1 MLTRSR
7 RRLAYLFTL
16 AMGGI
21 LVTFAFVVYYFLV
34 RERLRGFDLTLK
46 NETQSYVSEFKYP
59 LEKGEGQYRVEFGG
73 TPLTS
78 SSDML
83 KGFEFACWYNTNKSP
98 LKINDN
104 ICPAQDLV
112 KPGFQTIQ
120 FNGYPA
126 NYQQPLF
133 RQITSS
139 IQNGNNKIGYIIVAK
154 SLEPVQEKLANL
166 RFYLSMGVPTTLGIV
181 GIVGWFL
188 GGVAMKPTKRSYE
201 QLQRF
206 TADASHELRAPVA
219 AILSN
224 AQVGLLAPV
233 DNSELP
239 RQRLEN
245 IVDISKSMSALI
257 GNLLF
262 LARHEGRLNTKDL
275 RSVEIIGLLKN
286 LSDEYQLI
294 AKEKELNIIAEVP
307 SQEITLLADQDLLQ
321 QAIKNLL
328 DNACKY
334 TPEGGTVKLKAF
346 SQMRR
351 ISIQIIDS
359 GIGIPAEDLPNIF
372 ERFYRVDS
380 SRTRSSGGFGLG
392 LAIAQQ
398 IVKAHGGEIT
408 VDSIVGEGTTF
419 QVCLPLRKVSNQT

>member
-16 AMGGI
+16 SMGGI

-34 RERLRGFDLTLK
+34 RERIRNFDLNFN
-46 NETQSYVSEFKYP
+46 NETQSYVSEFKYAA
-59 LEKGEGQYRVEFGG
+59 EKTQYRVEFAGI
-73 TPLTS
+73 PLKS

-83 KGFEFACWYNTNKSP
+83 PGVFEFACWYNNRKIP
-98 LKINDN
+98 LDINGN
-104 ICPAQDLV
+104 YCPPQNLV
-112 KPGFQTIQ
+112 KQGFQTIVK
-120 FNGYPA
+120 FNQYP
-126 NYQQPLF
+126 NNSEEIWL
-133 RQITSS
+133 RQITSP
-139 IQNGNNKIGYIIVAK
+139 IQDGNNKIGYIIVAK
-154 SLEPVQEKLANL
+154 SLQPTKTKLAKL
-166 RFYLSMGVPTTLGIV
+166 RLYLSVGVPTTLGIV

-224 AQVGLLAPV
+224 AQVGLLAPE

-262 LARHEGRLNTKDL
+262 LARHEGRLNPKDL
-275 RSVEIIGLLKN
+275 QTVEIVSFLNNLLEQYK
-286 LSDEYQLI
+286 LI
-294 AKEKELNIIAEVP
+294 AEEKELNIIAELP
-307 SQEITLLADQDLLQ
+307 SQEVTLSADPDLLQ
-321 QAIKNLL
+321 QALKNLL

-334 TPEGGTVKLKAF
+334 TPQGGTVKLKMF
-346 SQMRR
+346 TQLRR
-351 ISIQIIDS
+351 ISIQVIDS
-359 GIGIPAEDLPNIF
+359 GIGIPAEDVLHIF

-398 IVKAHGGEIT
+398 IIKAHNGEISVEST
-408 VDSIVGEGTTF
+408 VGEGTTF
-419 QVCLPLRKVSNQT
+419 QVCLPLRKV

>member
-34 RERLRGFDLTLK
+34 RERLRNFDLNLK
-46 NETQSYVSEFKYP
+46 DETQSYVFEFKYP
-59 LEKGEGQYRVEFGG
+59 LEKEEGQYRMEFGG
-73 TPLTS
+73 TPLS
-78 SSDML
+78 
-83 KGFEFACWYNTNKSP
+83 KGFEFACWYDSNKIP
-98 LKINDN
+98 LKINDK

-112 KPGFQTIQ
+112 KPGFQTVQ
-120 FNGYPA
+120 SYPDPA
-126 NYQQPLF
+126 DSEILWL
-133 RQITSS
+133 RQITSP
-139 IQNGNNKIGYIIVAK
+139 IQNGNNKVGYILVAK
-154 SLEPVQEKLANL
+154 SLQPTQKSLAKL
-166 RFYLSMGVPTTLGIV
+166 RFYLSLGVPTTLGIM

-262 LARHEGRLNTKDL
+262 LARHEGRLNTQDL
-275 RSVEIIGLLKN
+275 RSVEIVGLLQN

-294 AKEKELNIIAEVP
+294 ASEKELSIIAELP
-307 SQEITLLADQDLLQ
+307 SQKLTLLADQDLLQ

-334 TPEGGTVKLKAF
+334 TPPNGTVKLKTF
-346 SQMRR
+346 TQMRR

-359 GIGIPAEDLPNIF
+359 GIGIPADDLPNIF

-392 LAIAQQ
+392 LANR
-398 IVKAHGGEIT
+398 
-408 VDSIVGEGTTF
+408 TTNC
-419 QVCLPLRKVSNQT
+419 QSSRRGNYCRK

>member
-16 AMGGI
+16 TMGGI
-21 LVTFAFVVYYFLV
+21 LVTFAFVVYILFV
-34 RERLRGFDLTLK
+34 RERLRNFDLDLK
-46 NETQSYVSEFKYP
+46 NETQSHVSKFKYIP
-59 LEKGEGQYRVEFGG
+59 NKGQYIIKYGNMQLE
-73 TPLTS
+73 S
-78 SSDML
+78 SLDGIP
-83 KGFEFACWYNTNKSP
+83 KGFEFACWYDDDKQP
-98 LKINDN
+98 LEINYY
-104 ICPAQDLV
+104 ICPPQNSV
-112 KPGFQTIQ
+112 KTGFQTIP
-120 FNGYPA
+120 FNQYSA
-126 NYQQPLF
+126 NSQQWL
-133 RQITSS
+133 RQLTSP
-139 IQNGNNKIGYIIVAK
+139 IQNGNKKTGYIIVAK
-154 SLEPVQEKLANL
+154 SLQPVQKNLAKLRL
-166 RFYLSMGVPTTLGIV
+166 YLSIGVPTTLGIA

-206 TADASHELRAPVA
+206 TADASHELRAPIA

-224 AQVGLLAPV
+224 AQVGLLAPE

-262 LARHEGRLNTKDL
+262 LARHEGRLNPKDL
-275 RSVEIIGLLKN
+275 QSLEIVSFLNNLLK
-286 LSDEYQLI
+286 EYQLV
-294 AKEKELNIIAEVP
+294 AREKALSIIAELP
-307 SQEITLLADQDLLQ
+307 SQEVIVFADPDLLQ
-321 QAIKNLL
+321 QALKNLL

-334 TPEGGTVKLKAF
+334 TPEGGTVQLKMF
-346 SQMRR
+346 TQLRR
-351 ISIQIIDS
+351 ISIQVVDS
-359 GIGIPAEDLPNIF
+359 GIGIPAEDLPHIF

-398 IVKAHGGEIT
+398 IVKAHSGEISVEST
-408 VDSIVGEGTTF
+408 VGEGTIF
-419 QVCLPLRKVSNQT
+419 QVCLPLKKI

>member
-21 LVTFAFVVYYFLV
+21 LVTFAFVVYYFLI
-34 RERLRGFDLTLK
+34 RERLGGFDQDLK
-46 NETQSYVSEFKYP
+46 EETQSHVSRFKYP
-59 LEKGEGQYRVEFGG
+59 FAEGQYRVEFEDV
-73 TPLTS
+73 PIEFS
-78 SSDML
+78 SAML
-83 KGFEFACWYNTNKSP
+83 PKGFEFACWYDNKKRP
-98 LKINDN
+98 LKINDK
-104 ICPAQDLV
+104 ICPPPDLI
-112 KPGFQTIQ
+112 KPGFQTAT
-120 FNGYPA
+120 FDLYSA
-126 NYQQPLF
+126 DSQQLLL
-133 RQITSS
+133 RQLTSP
-139 IQNGNNKIGYIIVAK
+139 IQNGNRKIGYIVVAK
-154 SLEPVQEKLANL
+154 SLEPIQTKLARS
-166 RFYLSMGVPTTLGIV
+166 RFYLSVGVPITLGIV

-224 AQVGLLAPV
+224 AQVGLLAPE

-262 LARHEGRLNTKDL
+262 LARHEGRLNPKDL
-275 RSVEIIGLLKN
+275 QTVEIVGLLQQ
-286 LSDEYQLI
+286 LADQYQLI
-294 AKEKELNIIAEVP
+294 GEQKDLSILAELP
-307 SQEITLLADQDLLQ
+307 SQSVTLLADPDLLQ
-321 QAIKNLL
+321 QALKNLL

-334 TPEGGTVKLKAF
+334 TPQHGTVKVKMF
-346 SQMRR
+346 TQMRR

-359 GIGIPAEDLPNIF
+359 GIGIPTEDLPHIF
-372 ERFYRVDS
+372 ERFYRVDTA
-380 SRTRSSGGFGLG
+380 RTRSSGGFGLG

-398 IVKAHGGEIT
+398 IILAHAGQIT
-408 VDSIVGEGTTF
+408 VSSIVNQGTTF
-419 QVCLPLRKVSNQT
+419 QVCLPLKKV

>member
-21 LVTFAFVVYYFLV
+21 LVAFAFVVYDFLV
-34 RERLRGFDLTLK
+34 RDELRGFDQNLK
-46 NETQSYVSEFKYP
+46 NDTQRFVSKLEYFSKNGESQLLFRGMQLNNTADIRNGFRYICLYNAKGKP
-59 LEKGEGQYRVEFGG
+59 LQ
-73 TPLTS
+73 
-78 SSDML
+78 
-83 KGFEFACWYNTNKSP
+83 
-98 LKINDN
+98 INED
-104 ICPAQDLV
+104 ICP
-112 KPGFQTIQ
+112 
-120 FNGYPA
+120 
-126 NYQQPLF
+126 QQPLLDNGF
-133 RQITSS
+133 KTFKINGDSSNSQKIWLRQLTSPVK
-139 IQNGNNKIGYIIVAK
+139 NGKRLTGYLQVAK
-154 SLEPVQEKLANL
+154 SLEPVQKNLARS
-166 RFYLSMGVPTTLGIV
+166 RFYLSVGVPTTLGLV

-188 GGVAMKPTKRSYE
+188 GGVAMQPTKRSYE

-224 AQVGLLAPV
+224 AQVGLLAPE

-245 IVDISKSMSALI
+245 VVDISKSMSALI

-262 LARHEGRLNTKDL
+262 LARHEGRLNPKDL
-275 RSVEIIGLLKN
+275 QSVEIVGLLN
-286 LSDEYQLI
+286 QLSNEYQFI
-294 AKEKELNIIAEVP
+294 ATEKSLRIIAELP
-307 SQEITLLADQDLLQ
+307 SLSIIVLADSNLLQ
-321 QAIKNLL
+321 QALKNLL

-334 TPEGGTVKLKAF
+334 TQEGGTVKLKLIT
-346 SQMRR
+346 QLRR
-351 ISIQIIDS
+351 LSIQIIDS
-359 GIGIPAEDLPNIF
+359 GIGIPPEDLPHIF

-398 IVKAHGGEIT
+398 IIQAHGGEIT
-408 VDSIVGEGTTF
+408 VESTVGEGTIF
-419 QVCLPLRKVSNQT
+419 KVCLPVKKS

>member
-16 AMGGI
+16 TMGGI
-21 LVTFAFVVYYFLV
+21 LVTFAFVIYFLLV
-34 RERLRGFDLTLK
+34 RERLRVFDQRLK
-46 NETQSYVSEFKYP
+46 EEAQSYVFKFKYSSDD
-59 LEKGEGQYRVEFGG
+59 KQYQVKYEEI
-73 TPLTS
+73 PLTS
-78 SSDML
+78 SEMVPAQ
-83 KGFEFACWYNTNKSP
+83 FEYTCWYDRLKRP
-98 LKINDN
+98 LKINDDSN
-104 ICPAQDLV
+104 CPGQEEL
-112 KPGFQTIQ
+112 KEGFQTIKSNQ
-120 FNGYPA
+120 YLA
-126 NYQQPLF
+126 NYQQFSL
-133 RQITSS
+133 RKLTSP
-139 IQNGNNKIGYIIVAK
+139 IQNGKKQLGYIVVAK
-154 SLEPVQEKLANL
+154 SLQPIQENL
-166 RFYLSMGVPTTLGIV
+166 KRTRFHLSLGVPTTLGIV

-224 AQVGLLAPV
+224 AQVGLLAPE

-262 LARHEGRLNTKDL
+262 LARHEGRLNPKDL
-275 RSVEIIGLLKN
+275 RSLEIVGLLN
-286 LSDEYQLI
+286 QLSNEYQLI
-294 AKEKELNIIAEVP
+294 AAEKGLSITTELP
-307 SQEITLLADQDLLQ
+307 SQEITLLADPDLLQ

-334 TPEGGTVKLKAF
+334 TPPQGTVKLKLF
-346 SQMRR
+346 TQLRR
-351 ISIQIIDS
+351 ISIQVIDS
-359 GIGIPAEDLPNIF
+359 GVGIPPEDLPSIF

-398 IVKAHGGEIT
+398 IVKAHSGEISVEST
-408 VDSIVGEGTTF
+408 VGEGTTF
-419 QVCLPLRKVSNQT
+419 QICLPLKKI

>member
-34 RERLRGFDLTLK
+34 KERLRVFDQQLK
-46 NETQSYVSEFKYP
+46 DEAQSYVFEFQYVSEQ
-59 LEKGEGQYRVEFGG
+59 GQYRVEYGG
-73 TPLTS
+73 IPLETFA
-78 SSDML
+78 DMVPKGL
-83 KGFEFACWYNTNKSP
+83 KYACWYDNLKRP
-98 LKINDN
+98 LRINDD
-104 ICPAQDLV
+104 ICPPQKLV
-112 KPGFQTIQ
+112 KQGFQTIDFNQ
-120 FNGYPA
+120 FSP
-126 NYQQPLF
+126 NYQQDWL
-133 RQITSS
+133 RQITAP
-139 IQNGNNKIGYIIVAK
+139 IKNGNKQIGYIVVAK
-154 SLEPVQEKLANL
+154 SLQPIQENLARS
-166 RFYLSMGVPTTLGIV
+166 RFYLSLGVPTTLGLI

-188 GGVAMKPTKRSYE
+188 GGLAMQPTKRSYE

-224 AQVGLLAPV
+224 AQVGLLAPE

-262 LARHEGRLNTKDL
+262 LARHEGRLNPKDL
-275 RSVEIIGLLKN
+275 QTIEIVGLLKR
-286 LSDEYQLI
+286 LADEYQLI
-294 AKEKELNIIAEVP
+294 AEEKKLTIMTEFLSEKA
-307 SQEITLLADQDLLQ
+307 TLLADPDLLQ
-321 QAIKNLL
+321 QALKNLL

-334 TPEGGTVKLKAF
+334 TPQHGMVKLKLF
-346 SQMRR
+346 TQLRR

-359 GIGIPAEDLPNIF
+359 GVGIPTEDLPHIF
-372 ERFYRVDS
+372 ERFYRVDTA
-380 SRTRSSGGFGLG
+380 RTRSSGGFGLG

-398 IVKAHGGEIT
+398 IVQAHNGEIT
-408 VDSIVGEGTTF
+408 VQSKVGEGTIF
-419 QVCLPLRKVSNQT
+419 QVCLPLKKV

>member
-16 AMGGI
+16 SMGGI

-34 RERLRGFDLTLK
+34 LERLRGFEQNLK
-46 NETQSYVSEFKYP
+46 DQTQSHVSQFKYAS
-59 LEKGEGQYRVEFGG
+59 EKEGYRVEFAGK
-73 TPLTS
+73 PIQS
-78 SSDML
+78 SSAML
-83 KGFEFACWYNTNKSP
+83 SKELEFACWYDTKKRP
-98 LKINDN
+98 LKINDK
-104 ICPAQDLV
+104 ICYPQKLV
-112 KPGFQTIQ
+112 KPGFQSIT
-120 FNGYPA
+120 FNDYPV
-126 NYQQPLF
+126 NSQPLL
-133 RQITSS
+133 RRITSP
-139 IQNGNNKIGYIIVAK
+139 IQNGKTKIGYIIVAK
-154 SLEPVQEKLANL
+154 SLESTEEKLAKL
-166 RFYLSMGVPTTLGIV
+166 RLYFSVGVPTTLGIV

-224 AQVGLLAPV
+224 AQVGLLAPE
-233 DNSELP
+233 DSSELP

-275 RSVEIIGLLKN
+275 QTVEIVGLLQH
-286 LSDEYQLI
+286 LSDEYQS
-294 AKEKELNIIAEVP
+294 IAEENELSIITELP
-307 SQEITLLADQDLLQ
+307 SQEVTLLADPDLLQ

-334 TPEGGTVKLKAF
+334 TPANGGVKLKMF
-346 SQMRR
+346 TQLRR
-351 ISIQIIDS
+351 ISIQVIDS
-359 GIGIPAEDLPNIF
+359 GVGIPPEDLPSIF

-398 IVKAHGGEIT
+398 IVKAHGGEIS
-408 VDSIVGEGTTF
+408 VDSIVGKGTTF
-419 QVCLPLRKVSNQT
+419 QICLPLKKI

>member
-34 RERLRGFDLTLK
+34 LERLRGFDQNLK
-46 NETQSYVSEFKYP
+46 DQTQSHVSQFKYP
-59 LEKGEGQYRVEFGG
+59 PEKGQYRLEFALRGIQ
-73 TPLTS
+73 S
-78 SSDML
+78 SSAML
-83 KGFEFACWYNTNKSP
+83 SKELEFACWYNTKKIP
-98 LKINDN
+98 LKINDD
-104 ICPAQDLV
+104 ICPPQKLV
-112 KPGFQTIQ
+112 KPGFQTLT
-120 FNGYPA
+120 FNQSGV
-126 NYQQPLF
+126 NSQQLL
-133 RQITSS
+133 RQITSP
-139 IQNGNNKIGYIIVAK
+139 IQNGKNKIGYIIVAK
-154 SLEPVQEKLANL
+154 SLESTQEKLAKL
-166 RFYLSMGVPTTLGIV
+166 RFYFSVGVPTTLSIV

-219 AILSN
+219 AIMSN
-224 AQVGLLAPV
+224 AQVGLLAPE

-275 RSVEIIGLLKN
+275 QSVEIVGLLQH

-294 AKEKELNIIAEVP
+294 AEENELSIITELP
-307 SQEITLLADQDLLQ
+307 SQEVTLLADPDLLQ

-334 TPEGGTVKLKAF
+334 TPKNGTVKVKLF
-346 SQMRR
+346 TQMRR
-351 ISIQIIDS
+351 ISIQVIDS
-359 GIGIPAEDLPNIF
+359 GIGIPPEDLPNIF

-408 VDSIVGEGTTF
+408 VDSIVNKGTTF
-419 QVCLPLRKVSNQT
+419 QICLPLKKV

>member
-16 AMGGI
+16 TMGGI
-21 LVTFAFVVYYFLV
+21 LVTFAFVVYFLLV
-34 RERLRGFDLTLK
+34 RERLRVFDQNLK
-46 NETQSYVSEFKYP
+46 DEAQSYVFKFKYSP
-59 LEKGEGQYRVEFGG
+59 DGKQYQVKYEEI
-73 TPLTS
+73 PLTS
-78 SSDML
+78 SEMVPAQ
-83 KGFEFACWYNTNKSP
+83 FEYTCWYDRFQKP
-98 LKINDN
+98 LKINDASN
-104 ICPAQDLV
+104 CPRQEEL
-112 KPGFQTIQ
+112 KEGFQTVKSNQ
-120 FNGYPA
+120 YLA
-126 NYQQPLF
+126 NYQQFSL
-133 RQITSS
+133 RKLTSP
-139 IQNGNNKIGYIIVAK
+139 IQNGKKQLGYIVVAK
-154 SLEPVQEKLANL
+154 SLQPIQENL
-166 RFYLSMGVPTTLGIV
+166 KRTRFHLSLGVPATLGIV

-224 AQVGLLAPV
+224 AQVGLLAPE

-262 LARHEGRLNTKDL
+262 LARHEGRLNPKDL
-275 RSVEIIGLLKN
+275 RSIEIVGLLN
-286 LSDEYQLI
+286 LLSKEYQLI
-294 AKEKELNIIAEVP
+294 AEEKELSITTELP
-307 SQEITLLADQDLLQ
+307 SQEITLLADPDLLQ

-334 TPEGGTVKLKAF
+334 TPPQGTVKLKLF
-346 SQMRR
+346 TQLRR
-351 ISIQIIDS
+351 ISIQVIDS
-359 GIGIPAEDLPNIF
+359 GVGIPPEDLPSIF

-408 VDSIVGEGTTF
+408 VASKVEEGTTF
-419 QVCLPLRKVSNQT
+419 QICLPLKKI

>member
-34 RERLRGFDLTLK
+34 RERLRNFDLFLK
-46 NETQSYVSEFKYP
+46 DETQSYVFEFKYP
-59 LEKGEGQYRVEFGG
+59 SENKQYRVEFGG
-73 TPLTS
+73 TPLKS
-78 SSDML
+78 SSEML
-83 KGFEFACWYNTNKSP
+83 RKGFEFACWYDRNKIP

-104 ICPAQDLV
+104 ICPGQDSV
-112 KPGFQTIQ
+112 KPGFQTFK
-120 FNGYPA
+120 FNLEPGESETVW
-126 NYQQPLF
+126 L

-139 IQNGNNKIGYIIVAK
+139 IQNGNNKIGYILVAK
-154 SLEPVQEKLANL
+154 SLQPTQKSLAKL
-166 RFYLSMGVPTTLGIV
+166 RFYLSLGVPTTLGIV

-224 AQVGLLAPV
+224 AQVGLLAPE

-262 LARHEGRLNTKDL
+262 LARHEGRLNPKDL
-275 RSVEIIGLLKN
+275 RSVEIVGLLQH

-294 AKEKELNIIAEVP
+294 ASEKELTIITELP
-307 SQEITLLADQDLLQ
+307 SQEITLLADRDLLQ

-334 TPEGGTVKLKAF
+334 TPEGGTVKLKMF
-346 SQMRR
+346 TQMRR
-351 ISIQIIDS
+351 VSIQVIDN
-359 GIGIPAEDLPNIF
+359 GVGIPSEDLPNIF

-398 IVKAHGGEIT
+398 IVKAHSGEIT
-408 VDSIVGEGTTF
+408 VASKVNEGTTF
-419 QVCLPLRKVSNQT
+419 QVCLPLKKV

>member
-1 MLTRSR
+1 
-7 RRLAYLFTL
+7 
-16 AMGGI
+16 

-34 RERLRGFDLTLK
+34 RERLRGFDVSLK
-46 NETQSYVSEFKYP
+46 DETQSYVSEFKYP
-59 LEKGEGQYRVEFGG
+59 SEKQQYRVEFRGI
-73 TPLTS
+73 PLQS
-78 SSDML
+78 SLAML
-83 KGFEFACWYNTNKSP
+83 RKGFEFACWYDINKRP
-98 LKINDN
+98 LKINDD
-104 ICPAQDLV
+104 ICPSQDLV
-112 KPGFQTIQ
+112 KPGFQTITS
-120 FNGYPA
+120 NDYPV
-126 NYQQPLF
+126 NSRQLLL
-133 RQITSS
+133 RQITSP
-139 IQNGNNKIGYIIVAK
+139 IQNGKNKIGYIIVAK
-154 SLEPVQEKLANL
+154 SLQPTQEKLAKL

-262 LARHEGRLNTKDL
+262 LARHEGRLNFKDL
-275 RSVEIIGLLKN
+275 QSVDIVNLLN
-286 LSDEYQLI
+286 QLSDEYQLI
-294 AKEKELNIIAEVP
+294 VREKQLNLITELP
-307 SQEITLLADQDLLQ
+307 SQSVTLLADPDLLQ

-334 TPEGGTVKLKAF
+334 TPPNGTVKLKLF
-346 SQMRR
+346 TQLRR
-351 ISIQIIDS
+351 ISIQVIDS
-359 GIGIPAEDLPNIF
+359 GIGIPPEDLPNIF

-398 IVKAHGGEIT
+398 IVKAHSGEIT
-408 VDSIVGEGTTF
+408 VESRVGEGTTF
-419 QVCLPLRKVSNQT
+419 QICLPLRKVSA

>member
-16 AMGGI
+16 TMGGI
-21 LVTFAFVVYYFLV
+21 LVTFAFVIYFLLV
-34 RERLRGFDLTLK
+34 RERLRVFDQNLK
-46 NETQSYVSEFKYP
+46 DEAQSYVFKFKYSP
-59 LEKGEGQYRVEFGG
+59 DGKQYQVKYEEI
-73 TPLTS
+73 PLTS
-78 SSDML
+78 SEMVPAQ
-83 KGFEFACWYNTNKSP
+83 FEYTCWYDSLKKP
-98 LKINDN
+98 LEINDDSN
-104 ICPAQDLV
+104 CPRQEEL
-112 KPGFQTIQ
+112 KEGFQTIKSNQ
-120 FNGYPA
+120 YLA
-126 NYQQPLF
+126 NYQQFSL
-133 RQITSS
+133 RKLTSP
-139 IQNGNNKIGYIIVAK
+139 IQNGKKQLGYIVVAK
-154 SLEPVQEKLANL
+154 SLQPIQENL
-166 RFYLSMGVPTTLGIV
+166 KRTRFHLSLGVPATLGIV

-224 AQVGLLAPV
+224 AQVGLLAPE

-262 LARHEGRLNTKDL
+262 LARHEGRLNPKDL
-275 RSVEIIGLLKN
+275 RSIEIVGLLN
-286 LSDEYQLI
+286 LLSKEYQLI
-294 AKEKELNIIAEVP
+294 AEEKGLSITTELP
-307 SQEITLLADQDLLQ
+307 SQEITLLADPDLLQ

-334 TPEGGTVKLKAF
+334 TPPQGTVKLKLF
-346 SQMRR
+346 TQLRR
-351 ISIQIIDS
+351 ISIQVIDS
-359 GIGIPAEDLPNIF
+359 GVGIPPEDLPSIF

-408 VDSIVGEGTTF
+408 VASKVEEGTTF
-419 QVCLPLRKVSNQT
+419 QICLPLKKI

>member
-16 AMGGI
+16 TMGGI

-34 RERLRGFDLTLK
+34 RERLRNFDLSLK
-46 NETQSYVSEFKYP
+46 DETQSYVFEFKYSS
-59 LEKGEGQYRVEFGG
+59 ENKQYRVEFGG
-73 TPLTS
+73 TPLKS
-78 SSDML
+78 SSEML
-83 KGFEFACWYNTNKSP
+83 RKGFEYACWYDSKKRP
-98 LKINDN
+98 LKINAN
-104 ICPAQDLV
+104 ICPGQDSV
-112 KPGFQTIQ
+112 KPGFQTFK
-120 FNGYPA
+120 FNLDPGESETVW
-126 NYQQPLF
+126 L
-133 RQITSS
+133 RQITSP
-139 IQNGNNKIGYIIVAK
+139 IQNGNNKIGYILVAK
-154 SLEPVQEKLANL
+154 SLQPTQKNLAKL
-166 RFYLSMGVPTTLGIV
+166 RFYLSLGVPTTLGIV

-262 LARHEGRLNTKDL
+262 LARHEGRLNFKDL
-275 RSVEIIGLLKN
+275 RSVEIVGLLN
-286 LSDEYQLI
+286 HLSDEYQLI
-294 AKEKELNIIAEVP
+294 ALEKELSIIIIPELP
-307 SQEITLLADQDLLQ
+307 SQEVTLLADQDLLQ

-346 SQMRR
+346 TQMRR

-408 VDSIVGEGTTF
+408 VASKVNEGTTF
-419 QVCLPLRKVSNQT
+419 QVCLPLKKV

>member
-21 LVTFAFVVYYFLV
+21 LVTFAFVVYGFLV
-34 RERLRGFDLTLK
+34 RDKLRDFDEDLKER
-46 NETQSYVSEFKYP
+46 TQSLVSKLEFYSENGESQLVFRGRLINNTADIGNGFSYVCLYDA
-59 LEKGEGQYRVEFGG
+59 KGKE
-73 TPLTS
+73 
-78 SSDML
+78 
-83 KGFEFACWYNTNKSP
+83 
-98 LKINDN
+98 LKINQD
-104 ICPAQDLV
+104 ICSQLRLL
-112 KPGFQTIQ
+112 KPGIKTFKL
-120 FNGYPA
+120 NH
-126 NYQQPLF
+126 NLSNHQPIWL
-133 RQITSS
+133 RQLSS
-139 IQNGNNKIGYIIVAK
+139 RVKKGKRLSGHLQVAK
-154 SLEPVQEKLANL
+154 PLQPVQNNL
-166 RFYLSMGVPTTLGIV
+166 GELRLYLSLGVPTTLGLV

-188 GGVAMKPTKRSYE
+188 GGVAMQPTKRSYE

-224 AQVGLLAPV
+224 AQVGLLAPE

-245 IVDISKSMSALI
+245 VVDISKSMSTLI

-262 LARHEGRLNTKDL
+262 LARHEGRLNEKDL
-275 RSVEIIGLLKN
+275 QTIDIVTLLN
-286 LSDEYQLI
+286 QLAFEYQRI
-294 AKEKELNIIAEVP
+294 ATEKELSITTELP
-307 SQEITLLADQDLLQ
+307 SQSVMILADSDLLQ
-321 QAIKNLL
+321 QALKNLL

-334 TPEGGTVKLKAF
+334 TSQGGTVELKLF
-346 SQMRR
+346 TQLRR

-359 GIGIPAEDLPNIF
+359 GIGIPAQDLPHIF

-398 IVKAHGGEIT
+398 IIQAHGGKIT
-408 VDSIVGEGTTF
+408 VESQVGEGTTF
-419 QVCLPLRKVSNQT
+419 KVCLPLKKV

>member
-34 RERLRGFDLTLK
+34 LERLRGFDQNLK
-46 NETQSYVSEFKYP
+46 DQTQSHVSEFKYP
-59 LEKGEGQYRVEFGG
+59 SEKGEYRVEFGG
-73 TPLTS
+73 TPLQS
-78 SSDML
+78 SSAML
-83 KGFEFACWYNTNKSP
+83 SLSKGLEFACWYNSKKRP

-104 ICPAQDLV
+104 ICPPQELV
-112 KPGFQTIQ
+112 KPGFQTIT
-120 FNGYPA
+120 FNGYRA
-126 NYQQPLF
+126 NSRQPPL
-133 RQITSS
+133 RQITSP
-139 IQNGNNKIGYIIVAK
+139 IQNGKNKIGYIIVAK
-154 SLEPVQEKLANL
+154 SLESTQEKLAKL
-166 RFYLSMGVPTTLGIV
+166 RLYFSVGVPTTLGIV

-275 RSVEIIGLLKN
+275 RSVKIVGLLQH

-294 AKEKELNIIAEVP
+294 AEENELSIITELP
-307 SQEITLLADQDLLQ
+307 SQEVTLLADPDLLQ

-334 TPEGGTVKLKAF
+334 TPQNGTVKLKMF
-346 SQMRR
+346 TQLRR
-351 ISIQIIDS
+351 ISIQVIDS
-359 GIGIPAEDLPNIF
+359 GVGIPPEDLPSIF

-398 IVKAHGGEIT
+398 IVKAHGGEIS
-408 VDSIVGEGTTF
+408 VDSIVGKGTTF
-419 QVCLPLRKVSNQT
+419 QICLPLKKV

>member
-21 LVTFAFVVYYFLV
+21 LVTFAFVVYYFIV
-34 RERLRGFDLTLK
+34 KERLRVFDQDLK
-46 NETQSYVSEFKYP
+46 DKTQSYVFEFEYP
-59 LEKGEGQYRVEFGG
+59 ASKGQYRVEFGG
-73 TPLTS
+73 VPLES
-78 SSDML
+78 SLEMVP
-83 KGFEFACWYNTNKSP
+83 KGLEYACWYDNLKRP
-98 LKINDN
+98 LPINDD
-104 ICPAQDLV
+104 ICPAPNLV
-112 KPGFQTIQ
+112 VKGFQTVKFNWYSANSQQ
-120 FNGYPA
+120 FW
-126 NYQQPLF
+126 L
-133 RQITSS
+133 RQITSP
-139 IQNGNNKIGYIIVAK
+139 IKNGKKQIGYILVAK
-154 SLEPVQEKLANL
+154 SLQQTRKNLAEL
-166 RFYLSMGVPTTLGIV
+166 RFYLSVGVPITLSIV

-224 AQVGLLAPV
+224 AQVGLLAPE

-262 LARHEGRLNTKDL
+262 LARHEGRLNPKDL
-275 RSVEIIGLLKN
+275 QSVEIVGLLKQ
-286 LSDEYQLI
+286 LSDEYQLVGE
-294 AKEKELNIIAEVP
+294 EKELSIVAELP
-307 SQEITLLADQDLLQ
+307 SQPVTLLADSDLLQ
-321 QAIKNLL
+321 QALKNLL

-334 TPEGGTVKLKAF
+334 TPQGGTVKLKLF
-346 SQMRR
+346 SQLRR
-351 ISIQIIDS
+351 ISIQVIDS
-359 GIGIPAEDLPNIF
+359 GIGIPSEDLPSVF

-398 IVKAHGGEIT
+398 ILKAHGGEIT
-408 VDSIVGEGTTF
+408 VESKVGEGSIF
-419 QVCLPLRKVSNQT
+419 QVCLPLRKV

>member
-16 AMGGI
+16 TMGGI
-21 LVTFAFVVYYFLV
+21 LVTFAFVIYFLLV
-34 RERLRGFDLTLK
+34 RERLRVFDQNLK
-46 NETQSYVSEFKYP
+46 DEAQSYVFKFKYS
-59 LEKGEGQYRVEFGG
+59 LEKGQYRINYEDI
-73 TPLTS
+73 PLTS
-78 SSDML
+78 SSEML
-83 KGFEFACWYNTNKSP
+83 PPQFEYTCWYDNSARP
-98 LKINDN
+98 LTINDSV
-104 ICPAQDLV
+104 CPPTKSIRQ
-112 KPGFQTIQ
+112 GFQTVKSNQ
-120 FNGYPA
+120 YLA
-126 NYQQPLF
+126 NSQQLSL
-133 RQITSS
+133 RQITSPF
-139 IQNGNNKIGYIIVAK
+139 QNGNKQIGYIIVAK
-154 SLEPVQEKLANL
+154 SLQPIRDNL
-166 RFYLSMGVPTTLGIV
+166 RKLRLYLSVGVPSTLGIV

-224 AQVGLLAPV
+224 AQVGLLAPE

-262 LARHEGRLNTKDL
+262 LARHEGRLNPKDFK
-275 RSVEIIGLLKN
+275 SVEIVSFLNNLLE
-286 LSDEYQLI
+286 EYQLI
-294 AKEKELNIIAEVP
+294 AEEKELSIIAELP
-307 SQEITLLADQDLLQ
+307 SQEVTVFADPDLLQ
-321 QAIKNLL
+321 QALKNLL

-334 TPEGGTVKLKAF
+334 TPQGGMVELKMF
-346 SQMRR
+346 TQLRR
-351 ISIQIIDS
+351 ISIQVIDS
-359 GIGIPAEDLPNIF
+359 GIGIPAEDLPHIF

-398 IVKAHGGEIT
+398 IVKAHGGEI
-408 VDSIVGEGTTF
+408 SIESTVGEGTIF
-419 QVCLPLRKVSNQT
+419 QVCLPLRKMS

>member
-21 LVTFAFVVYYFLV
+21 LVTFAFVVYYFLI
-34 RERLRGFDLTLK
+34 RERLSGFDQDLK
-46 NETQSYVSEFKYP
+46 QETQSHVSRFKYP
-59 LEKGEGQYRVEFGG
+59 FAEGQYRVEFENM
-73 TPLTS
+73 PIEFS
-78 SSDML
+78 SAML
-83 KGFEFACWYNTNKSP
+83 PKGLEFACWYDSNKRP

-104 ICPAQDLV
+104 ICPPQDSV
-112 KPGFQTIQ
+112 QPGFQTVLL
-120 FNGYPA
+120 NHSLT
-126 NYQQPLF
+126 NSQQPLL
-133 RQITSS
+133 RQITSQ
-139 IQNGNNKIGYIIVAK
+139 IQNSNNKIGYIIVAK
-154 SLEPVQEKLANL
+154 SLQPIQTKLARS
-166 RFYLSMGVPTTLGIV
+166 RFHLSLGVPVTLSFV

-188 GGVAMKPTKRSYE
+188 GGVAMQPTKRSYE

-224 AQVGLLAPV
+224 AQVGLLAPE

-262 LARHEGRLNTKDL
+262 LARHEGRLNSKDFQ
-275 RSVEIIGLLKN
+275 SIEVVGLLQQ

-294 AKEKELNIIAEVP
+294 ADDKELNIIPELP
-307 SQEITLLADQDLLQ
+307 SKHIILFADSDLLQ
-321 QAIKNLL
+321 QALKNLL

-334 TPEGGTVKLKAF
+334 TPEGGTVKLKLF
-346 SQMRR
+346 TQMRR

-359 GIGIPAEDLPNIF
+359 GIGIPSEDLPHIF
-372 ERFYRVDS
+372 ERFYRVDTT
-380 SRTRSSGGFGLG
+380 RTRSSGGFGLG

-398 IVKAHGGEIT
+398 IVQAHGGEII
-408 VDSIVGEGTTF
+408 VSSIVNQGTTF
-419 QVCLPLRKVSNQT
+419 QVCLPLNKV

>member
-21 LVTFAFVVYYFLV
+21 LVAFAFVVYYFLV
-34 RERLRGFDLTLK
+34 EQNQRVFEQQFK
-46 NETQSYVSEFKYP
+46 QETQRFVSKFNFFSEKGQSKVEFQGRLPENTADIKNGFVYVCLYDAKGKP
-59 LEKGEGQYRVEFGG
+59 LE
-73 TPLTS
+73 
-78 SSDML
+78 
-83 KGFEFACWYNTNKSP
+83 
-98 LKINDN
+98 INDD
-104 ICPAQDLV
+104 ICYE
-112 KPGFQTIQ
+112 KPLLQLGFQTLETNQHFSHSQKIW
-120 FNGYPA
+120 
-126 NYQQPLF
+126 L
-133 RQITSS
+133 RQLTSPVKK
-139 IQNGNNKIGYIIVAK
+139 GKRLIGYLQVAK
-154 SLEPVQEKLANL
+154 SLKPVQENL
-166 RFYLSMGVPTTLGIV
+166 TRSRFYLSLGVPTTLGLV

-188 GGVAMKPTKRSYE
+188 GGVAMHPTKRSYE

-224 AQVGLLAPV
+224 AQVGLLAPE

-245 IVDISKSMSALI
+245 IVDISKSMSLLI
-257 GNLLF
+257 SNLLF
-262 LARHEGRLNTKDL
+262 LARHEGRLNLKDL
-275 RSVEIIGLLKN
+275 KSINIIALLN
-286 LSDEYQLI
+286 QLVDEYQDI
-294 AKEKELNIIAEVP
+294 GQEKELSIIAELP
-307 SQEITLLADQDLLQ
+307 SQAVILLADPDLLQ
-321 QAIKNLL
+321 QALKNLL

-334 TPEGGTVKLKAF
+334 TPKGGRVTLKLF
-346 SQMRR
+346 TQLRR

-359 GIGIPAEDLPNIF
+359 GIGIPAQDLPHIF

-398 IVKAHGGEIT
+398 IVQAHNGQIT
-408 VDSIVGEGTTF
+408 VESKVGEGTTF
-419 QVCLPLRKVSNQT
+419 KVCLPLN

>member
-7 RRLAYLFTL
+7 RRLAYLFTVV
-16 AMGGI
+16 MGGI

-34 RERLRGFDLTLK
+34 LDRLRSFDLDLK
-46 NETQSYVSEFKYP
+46 DKTQSYVSKFKYP
-59 LEKGEGQYRVEFGG
+59 STKEQYLVEFAD
-73 TPLTS
+73 TPLQYS
-78 SSDML
+78 SAML
-83 KGFEFACWYNTNKSP
+83 PQGLEFACWYDHKKKP

-104 ICPAQDLV
+104 ICPRQEVV
-112 KPGFQTIQ
+112 KPGFQTITDR
-120 FNGYPA
+120 YPV
-126 NYQQPLF
+126 NSPQPPL
-133 RQITSS
+133 RQITSP
-139 IQNGNNKIGYIIVAK
+139 IENGKNKIGYIIVAK
-154 SLEPVQEKLANL
+154 SLESTQEKLAKL
-166 RFYLSMGVPTTLGIV
+166 RLYFSVGVPTTLGIV

-224 AQVGLLAPV
+224 AQVGLLAHV

-245 IVDISKSMSALI
+245 IVDISKSMSVLI

-275 RSVEIIGLLKN
+275 RSVEIVGLLQH
-286 LSDEYQLI
+286 LSDEYQS
-294 AKEKELNIIAEVP
+294 IAEENELSFITELP
-307 SQEITLLADQDLLQ
+307 SQEVTLLADSDLLQ

-334 TPEGGTVKLKAF
+334 TLQNGTVKLKMF
-346 SQMRR
+346 IQLRR
-351 ISIQIIDS
+351 ISIQVIDS
-359 GIGIPAEDLPNIF
+359 GVGIPPEDLPNIF

-408 VDSIVGEGTTF
+408 VDSIVGKGTTF
-419 QVCLPLRKVSNQT
+419 QICLPLKKV

>member
-34 RERLRGFDLTLK
+34 RERLRVFDQGLK
-46 NETQSYVSEFKYP
+46 EDTQNYVFQFKYP
-59 LEKGEGQYRVEFGG
+59 SQNEQYRVESGG
-73 TPLTS
+73 MPLES
-78 SSDML
+78 SL
-83 KGFEFACWYNTNKSP
+83 TIRNGFEYVCWYDNQKRP
-98 LKINDN
+98 LQINDN
-104 ICPAQDLV
+104 ICPPQYLV
-112 KPGFQTIQ
+112 KQGFQTILS
-120 FNGYPA
+120 NS
-126 NYQQPLF
+126 QQLWL
-133 RQITSS
+133 RQLTSPF
-139 IQNGNNKIGYIIVAK
+139 QNGNKKIGYIIVTK
-154 SLEPVQEKLANL
+154 SLEPIQEHLGRS
-166 RFYLSMGVPTTLGIV
+166 RFYLSLGVPITLGIV
-181 GIVGWFL
+181 GVVGWFL

-224 AQVGLLAPV
+224 AQVGLLAPE
-233 DNSELP
+233 DNCELP

-245 IVDISKSMSALI
+245 VVDISKSMSALI

-262 LARHEGRLNTKDL
+262 LARHEGRLNPKDL
-275 RSVEIIGLLKN
+275 QNVEIVGLLN
-286 LSDEYQLI
+286 QLVNQYQSI
-294 AKEKELNIIAEVP
+294 AKEKQLSLIGEFS
-307 SQEITLLADQDLLQ
+307 SQPVTLLVDPDLLQ
-321 QAIKNLL
+321 QALKNLL

-334 TPEGGTVKLKAF
+334 TPQGGKVKLKQF
-346 SQMRR
+346 IQLRR

-359 GIGIPAEDLPNIF
+359 GIGIPAEDLPHIF
-372 ERFYRVDS
+372 ERFYRVDTA
-380 SRTRSSGGFGLG
+380 RTRTSGGFGLG

-398 IVKAHGGEIT
+398 IVQAHGGKIT

-419 QVCLPLRKVSNQT
+419 QICLPLKKV

>member
-1 MLTRSR
+1 M
-7 RRLAYLFTL
+7 
-16 AMGGI
+16 
-21 LVTFAFVVYYFLV
+21 
-34 RERLRGFDLTLK
+34 
-46 NETQSYVSEFKYP
+46 
-59 LEKGEGQYRVEFGG
+59 
-73 TPLTS
+73 
-78 SSDML
+78 
-83 KGFEFACWYNTNKSP
+83 
-98 LKINDN
+98 
-104 ICPAQDLV
+104 
-112 KPGFQTIQ
+112 
-120 FNGYPA
+120 
-126 NYQQPLF
+126 
-133 RQITSS
+133 
-139 IQNGNNKIGYIIVAK
+139 
-154 SLEPVQEKLANL
+154 
-166 RFYLSMGVPTTLGIV
+166 
-181 GIVGWFL
+181 L

-224 AQVGLLAPV
+224 AQVGLLAPE

-257 GNLLF
+257 SNLLF
-262 LARHEGRLNTKDL
+262 LARHEGRLNPKDL
-275 RSVEIIGLLKN
+275 RSVEIVAMLTH

-294 AKEKELNIIAEVP
+294 AEENRLSIITELP
-307 SQEITLLADQDLLQ
+307 SEEITLLADPDLLQ

-334 TPEGGTVKLKAF
+334 TPPQGTVKLKLF
-346 SQMRR
+346 TQLRR
-351 ISIQIIDS
+351 ISIQVIDS
-359 GIGIPAEDLPNIF
+359 GVGIPPEDLPSIF

-408 VDSIVGEGTTF
+408 VASKVEEGTTF
-419 QVCLPLRKVSNQT
+419 QICLPLKKI

>member
-16 AMGGI
+16 TMGGI
-21 LVTFAFVVYYFLV
+21 LVTFAFVIYFLLV
-34 RERLRGFDLTLK
+34 RERLRVFDQNFK
-46 NETQSYVSEFKYP
+46 DEAQSYVFKFKYTS
-59 LEKGEGQYRVEFGG
+59 EDRQYTIKYGERK
-73 TPLTS
+73 LTS
-78 SSDML
+78 SSEIPPAQ
-83 KGFEFACWYNTNKSP
+83 FEYACWYDRLKRP
-98 LKINDN
+98 LLINDDN
-104 ICPAQDLV
+104 CLPQKDIKQ
-112 KPGFQTIQ
+112 GFQTVKSNQ
-120 FNGYPA
+120 YLA
-126 NYQQPLF
+126 NSQQLSL
-133 RQITSS
+133 RKLTSP
-139 IQNGNNKIGYIIVAK
+139 IQNGNKQIGYIVVAK
-154 SLEPVQEKLANL
+154 SLQPIQDNL
-166 RFYLSMGVPTTLGIV
+166 KRTRLHFSLGVPATLGIV

-224 AQVGLLAPV
+224 AQVGLLAPE

-245 IVDISKSMSALI
+245 IVDISKSMSVLI
-257 GNLLF
+257 SNLLF
-262 LARHEGRLNTKDL
+262 LARHEGHLNPQDL
-275 RSVEIIGLLKN
+275 RTVEIVSLLKQ
-286 LSDEYQLI
+286 LSNEYQLI
-294 AKEKELNIIAEVP
+294 AEEKGLSIVTELP
-307 SQEITLLADQDLLQ
+307 SQEITLSADPDLLQ

-334 TPEGGTVKLKAF
+334 TPAKGTIQLKLF
-346 SQMRR
+346 TQMRR
-351 ISIQIIDS
+351 ISIQVIDS
-359 GIGIPAEDLPNIF
+359 GVGIPPEDLPSIF

-398 IVKAHGGEIT
+398 IVKAHSGEISVVST
-408 VDSIVGEGTTF
+408 VGEGTTF
-419 QVCLPLRKVSNQT
+419 QICLPLKKISG

>member
-34 RERLRGFDLTLK
+34 RERLRNFDLNLK
-46 NETQSYVSEFKYP
+46 DETQSYVSEFKYP
-59 LEKGEGQYRVEFGG
+59 SENKQYRVEFGG
-73 TPLTS
+73 MPLKS
-78 SSDML
+78 SSEIPR
-83 KGFEFACWYNTNKSP
+83 KGFEFSCWYDSNKIP

-104 ICPAQDLV
+104 ICPGQDSV
-112 KPGFQTIQ
+112 KPGFQTVK
-120 FNGYPA
+120 FNLDPGESETVW
-126 NYQQPLF
+126 L

-154 SLEPVQEKLANL
+154 SLETTQEKLATL
-166 RFYLSMGVPTTLGIV
+166 RFYLSLGVPTTLGIV

-275 RSVEIIGLLKN
+275 RSVEIIGLLKH
-286 LSDEYQLI
+286 LSNEYQLI
-294 AKEKELNIIAEVP
+294 AEEKQLSIIAELP

-334 TPEGGTVKLKAF
+334 TPQNGTVKLKMF
-346 SQMRR
+346 TQMRR
-351 ISIQIIDS
+351 ILIQVTDS
-359 GIGIPAEDLPNIF
+359 GIGIPPEDLPSIF

-408 VDSIVGEGTTF
+408 VESTVGKGTTF
-419 QVCLPLRKVSNQT
+419 QISLPLKKI